1 MNLDIFNPKDKDD
14 SEEKIIITSDK
25 LTQLDVDTQLELFEA
40 QCREISKIKYPIKR
54 LAAIKNL
61 TLIFSKSLRFSEK
74 DVTKFVAFSARE
86 EERRK
91 IKVTWDLKDIVEYN
105 VSATS
110 DIIPGIFRDGGL
122 LYIFGGKAK
131 TGKSVFLYY
140 LASCVALGKECL
152 GRPVKQGLVD
162 IYQLEEPP
170 GLFIKRLQESGFDNV
185 NPQIEQAIEKEYLR
199 VHTDFNVETD
209 LQELKEYLLER
220 KPRLVILDSF
230 RASTRDSD
238 VSENS
243 AEFGKF
249 AYALQRI
256 ASLTGVTIIAIHH
269 LNKSAD
275 PSKGADGLSG
285 TGSLA
290 GGNDGMAFV
299 YPASDN
305 YKSPDCTHVMEFL
318 TIPREGLPVHLI
330 VGRDSHSDPHGYWRY
345 KVLEQLNIDPAVVK
359 FTNRILSLL
368 CRHIGELHTK
378 NELASKLG
386 IDIKDHNFNQAL
398 SRLVDGCQIT
408 RTKKKLPD
416 GGIVFYFSI
425 DQDNPWPEYFKGS
438 RSRIAELAEKAMSL
452 SDTQA
457 AKNFVQA
464 LSKEDQNLLWTALED
479 SERNKFIRLYS
490 PPAFLEGT
498 WVRDKQGDIKQVTKL
513 DYKKDSKGH
522 YWLYELDNNTESVYA
537 EEDLTIELD
546 YSRVGVL

>member
-1 MNLDIFNPKDKDD
+1 MNPDIFNPKEQKDQV
-14 SEEKIIITSDK
+14 ILTSDK
-25 LTQLDVDTQLELFEA
+25 ISQLDLDTQLKLFEA
-40 QCREISKIKYPIKR
+40 QCIEIAKIKYPIKR

-61 TLIFSKSLRFSEK
+61 TLIFSKTLRFSER
-74 DVTKFVAFSARE
+74 DVTKFVAFSSRE

-122 LYIFGGKAK
+122 FYIFGGKAK
-131 TGKSVFLYY
+131 TGKSVLLYH

-170 GLFIKRLQESGFDNV
+170 GLFIKRLQESGFDSV
-185 NPQIEQAIEKEYLR
+185 NPQIQEAIKKQYLR
-199 VHTDFNVETD
+199 VHTDFNIETD
-209 LQELKEYLLER
+209 LQELKEYLLDR

-249 AYALQRI
+249 AYALQRV

-299 YPASDN
+299 YPASED
-305 YKSPDCTHVMEFL
+305 YKTPDCTHVMEFM
-318 TIPREGLPVHLI
+318 TIPREGLPVHLV

-345 KVLEQLNIDPAVVK
+345 KVIEQLNIDPAVVK
-359 FTNRILSLL
+359 FTNRILSIL
-368 CRHIGELHTK
+368 CRSIGVLHTK
-378 NELASKLG
+378 TELANKLG
-386 IDIKDHNFNQAL
+386 VNIKDGNFNQAL
-398 SRLVDGCQIT
+398 SRLVEGCQIT
-408 RTKKKLPD
+408 RTKKKQD
-416 GGIVFYFSI
+416 NNNVVFYFSI
-425 DQDNPWPEYFKGS
+425 DHDNPWPEYFKGS
-438 RSRIAELAEKAMSL
+438 RSRIAELAEKA
-452 SDTQA
+452 
-457 AKNFVQA
+457 VQITKVEDA
-464 LSKEDQNLLWTALED
+464 QELVHNLSKEDQNLLWSALED
-479 SERNKFIRLYS
+479 DERNKFLRLYC
-490 PPAFLEGT
+490 PPSFIEGT
-498 WVRDKQGDIKQVTKL
+498 WVRDKAGDIKQVTGL
-513 DYKKDSKGH
+513 EYKKDSKGH
-522 YWLYELDNNTESVYA
+522 YWLYRLDNNNELVYGQ
-537 EEDLTIELD
+537 EDLVIESD
-546 YSRVGVL
+546 YSQVGVL